1 MSETD
6 VTTAETAE
14 AAAAGRSGEPTQ
26 FPADHPL
33 VKTLEKLRAEAK
45 ILRESDKAGAEAIRR
60 LAEIEDANKSELQKI
75 ADAKAASDTVATTA
89 QGELLRLR
97 VAMRKGLTE
106 AQAKRLTGATEEEM
120 EADADDLLASFGGDK
135 KPADTDGK
143 PTRPKERLRSGA
155 APDEEPDETDP
166 RKLAASVPRL

>member
-6 VTTAETAE
+6 ATKVEPDETSATAD
-14 AAAAGRSGEPTQ
+14 SGEPIQ
-26 FPADHPL
+26 LPSDHPL
-33 VKTLEKLRAEAK
+33 VRTLEKLRAETK
-45 ILRESDKAGAEAIRR
+45 SLRESGKAGEEAAKRLKELEDKDKTEIQK
-60 LAEIEDANKSELQKI
+60 LAEE
-75 ADAKAASDTVATTA
+75 KAAAESAAKSST
-89 QGELLRLR
+89 GELMRLR

-106 AQAKRLTGATEEEM
+106 AQAKRLVGATEEEM
-120 EADADDLLASFGGDK
+120 EADADDLLVSFGGDK
-135 KPADTDGK
+135 KQADTDGK